1 MATNKQSENDELVPD
16 AQVRIE
22 LGGISIMTLHRRTQS
37 DPDFPAQVKVHN
49 RNFRS
54 RRQLEA
60 YKRGLIRKAMSE
72 KKRRMALRQRLPS
85 PETEPTEARRKA
97 TQ

>member
-54 RRQLEA
+54 RRRVHEREQ
-60 YKRGLIRKAMSE
+60 
-72 KKRRMALRQRLPS
+72 RQRKQIAALLD
-85 PETEPTEARRKA
+85 RKR
-97 TQ
+97 